1 MNKLIRFVALPT
13 LCLLMGC
20 AKPQEVTS
28 YSVVPMPREVKLT
41 EENPFCLNEN
51 TVVAYPAGNTLLKR
65 NAEFLS
71 EYISQS
77 LAFTLPVQELEEGH
91 TAKHAIVLTLNSTI
105 SNKEGYRLSV
115 TEKGVVIEG
124 QTEQGVFYG
133 IQTLRKSLPALAESK
148 SILLPSAVVDDEPR
162 FTYRGMH
169 LDVCRHFF
177 SVEFVKEYIDL
188 LALHNMNTFHWHLTD
203 DQGWRIESKKYPK
216 LTEVGSVRHRT
227 VVGYLGSGIY
237 DPTEY
242 GGYYTQEQ
250 MKEVVAY
257 AAERYINV
265 VPEIDLPGHTLAVL
279 ASYPEFGCTGG
290 PYEVC
295 PDWGVFPDVLCI
307 GNEQTMEFVEDI
319 LGELIEIFPSKYI
332 HIGGDEAPRT
342 RWKKCPKCQKRIAD
356 EGLKASG
363 GYTAED
369 RLQSY
374 CMQRAERFLN
384 SHGRSVIGWDEILN
398 GDIAPNA
405 TVMSWQGTVGGIKAA
420 QMGHDVIMTPNTHC
434 YFDFYQ
440 TDDTRNEPL
449 AIGGCLPVSKVYE
462 LDPTVGLT
470 DKQAKHILGV
480 QANLWTEYITT
491 TEHVEYMVLPRM
503 AALAEVQWTAA
514 KQKDYRNFQKRVV
527 HLMKLYHKNR
537 WNYAKH
543 LYDLHANFQPDME
556 KRQINVTL
564 DVIDDASIYY
574 TLDGSEP
581 TSFSTCYT
589 DTFHIDKS
597 VQLRAKAIRPD
608 GKNSGLEES
617 VSFNKA
623 TLCPIRFLSAEPYP
637 NYTFGGAVT
646 LVDGRVGNE
655 NFATGAWLGFV
666 GEEVSLLIDLQQPT
680 EISRLSLN
688 AMTYMDAWI
697 MAPTTVT
704 VSVSDDNKKFIP
716 IANKQYPVDTDIHK
730 RCISTYDFNFNAV
743 TTRYVKLS
751 VQPSPTLPVGH
762 SAEGKAPFLFV
773 DEIAIF

>member
-1 MNKLIRFVALPT
+1 
-13 LCLLMGC
+13 
-20 AKPQEVTS
+20 
-28 YSVVPMPREVKLT
+28 
-41 EENPFCLNEN
+41 
-51 TVVAYPAGNTLLKR
+51 
-65 NAEFLS
+65 
-71 EYISQS
+71 
-77 LAFTLPVQELEEGH
+77 
-91 TAKHAIVLTLNSTI
+91 
-105 SNKEGYRLSV
+105 
-115 TEKGVVIEG
+115 
-124 QTEQGVFYG
+124 
-133 IQTLRKSLPALAESK
+133 
-148 SILLPSAVVDDEPR
+148 
-162 FTYRGMH
+162 
-169 LDVCRHFF
+169 
-177 SVEFVKEYIDL
+177 
-188 LALHNMNTFHWHLTD
+188 
-203 DQGWRIESKKYPK
+203 
-216 LTEVGSVRHRT
+216 
-227 VVGYLGSGIY
+227 
-237 DPTEY
+237 
-242 GGYYTQEQ
+242 
-250 MKEVVAY
+250 
-257 AAERYINV
+257 
-265 VPEIDLPGHTLAVL
+265 
-279 ASYPEFGCTGG
+279 
-290 PYEVC
+290 
-295 PDWGVFPDVLCI
+295 
-307 GNEQTMEFVEDI
+307 MEFVEDI

-356 EGLKASG
+356 EGLKARG

-374 CMQRAERFLN
+374 CMQRAEHFLN

-405 TVMSWQGTVGGIKAA
+405 IVMSWQGTVGGIKAA

-440 TDDTRNEPL
+440 TGDTRNEPL

-462 LDPTVGLT
+462 LEPTAGLT

-537 WNYAKH
+537 WNYARH

-564 DVIDDASIYY
+564 DVIDDAPIYY

-597 VQLRAKAIRPD
+597 VQLRAVAIRPD

-697 MAPTTVT
+697 MAPTAVM
-704 VSVSDDNKKFIP
+704 VSVSDNNKKFVP
-716 IANKQYPVDTDIHK
+716 IVSKQYPVDTDTRK
-730 RCISTYDFNFNAV
+730 RCISTYDLNFNAV

-762 SAEGKAPFLFV
+762 SAEGKIPFLFM

>member
-1 MNKLIRFVALPT
+1 MNKLIRFVALPA
-13 LCLLMGC
+13 LCILTGC

-28 YSVVPMPREVKLT
+28 YSVVPMPREIKLT
-41 EENPFCLNEN
+41 ETKPFCLNGK
-51 TVVAYPAGNTLLKR
+51 TAVVYPAGNSLLKR

-77 LAFTLPVQELEEGH
+77 LNFTPSVQELKEGK
-91 TAKHAIVLTLNSTI
+91 TAKHAIVLALNSDI
-105 SNKEGYRLSV
+105 PNKEGYRLSV
-115 TEKGVVIEG
+115 TEKSVVIEG

-133 IQTLRKSLPALAESK
+133 IQTLRKSLPAIAESK
-148 SILLPSAVVDDEPR
+148 SILLSSAMVNDEPR

-177 SVEFVKEYIDL
+177 PVEFVKKYIDL

-227 VVGYLGSGIY
+227 VVGYLGSGVY
-237 DPTEY
+237 DYTDY

-257 AAERYINV
+257 ATERYINV
-265 VPEIDLPGHTLAVL
+265 IPEIDLPGHMLAVL
-279 ASYPEFGCTGG
+279 AAYPEFGCTGG

-307 GNEQTMEFVEDI
+307 GNEQAMKFVEDI

-342 RWKKCPKCQKRIAD
+342 RWEKCPKCQKRIAD
-356 EGLKASG
+356 EGLKSG
-363 GYTAED
+363 GGHTAED

-384 SHGRSVIGWDEILN
+384 AHGRSIIGWDEILN
-398 GDIAPNA
+398 GDVAPNA
-405 TVMSWQGTVGGIKAA
+405 TVMSWQGTAGGIKAA

-434 YFDFYQ
+434 YFDYYQ
-440 TDDTRNEPL
+440 TSDTRNEPL
-449 AIGGCLPVSKVYE
+449 AIGGCLPVSRVYE
-462 LDPTVGLT
+462 LEPTAGLT
-470 DKQAKHILGV
+470 DKQAKHVLGA

-514 KQKDYRNFQKRVV
+514 EQKDYRSFQKRVV
-527 HLMKLYHKNR
+527 RLMELYRRNG
-537 WNYAKH
+537 WNYARH
-543 LYDLHANFQPDME
+543 LYDLHADFRPDME
-556 KRQINVTL
+556 KRQIDVAL
-564 DVIDDASIYY
+564 DVIDDAPIYY

-581 TSFSTCYT
+581 TTHSTRYA
-589 DTFHIDKS
+589 DVLHIDKS
-597 VQLRAKAIRPD
+597 VQLRAAVIRPD
-608 GKNSGLEES
+608 GKNSELEES

-623 TLCPIRFLSAEPYP
+623 TLRPIRFLSVEPYP
-637 NYTFGGAVT
+637 NYTFAGAVT
-646 LVDGRVGNE
+646 LVDGCIGND

-666 GEEVSLLIDLQQPT
+666 GGEVSLLIDLQQPT

-688 AMTYMDAWI
+688 ALTYMNAWI
-697 MAPTTVT
+697 MAPTAIT
-704 VSVSDDNKKFIP
+704 VSVSDDNREFTS
-716 IANKQYPVDTDIHK
+716 IASKQYPVDTDARK
-730 RCISTYDFNFNAV
+730 RCIETYDLNFETT

-751 VQPSPTLPVGH
+751 IQPSPALPAGH
-762 SAEGKAPFLFV
+762 ASEGATPFLFI

>member
-1 MNKLIRFVALPT
+1 M
-13 LCLLMGC
+13 
-20 AKPQEVTS
+20 
-28 YSVVPMPREVKLT
+28 
-41 EENPFCLNEN
+41 
-51 TVVAYPAGNTLLKR
+51 
-65 NAEFLS
+65 S

-77 LAFTLPVQELEEGH
+77 LPFTLPVQELEEGH

-115 TEKGVVIEG
+115 TEEGVVIEG
-124 QTEQGVFYG
+124 QTAQGVFYG
-133 IQTLRKSLPALAESK
+133 IQTLRKSLSALAESK
-148 SILLPSAVVDDEPR
+148 SVLLPSAVVDDEPR

-216 LTEVGSVRHRT
+216 LTEVGSVRYRT

-237 DPTEY
+237 DHTEY

-356 EGLKASG
+356 EGLKARG

-374 CMQRAERFLN
+374 CMQRAEHFLN

-405 TVMSWQGTVGGIKAA
+405 IVMSWQGTVGGIKAA

-440 TDDTRNEPL
+440 TGDTRNEPL

-462 LDPTVGLT
+462 LEPTAGLT

-537 WNYAKH
+537 WNYARH

-564 DVIDDASIYY
+564 DVIDDAPIYY

-597 VQLRAKAIRPD
+597 VQLRAVAIRPD

-697 MAPTTVT
+697 MAPTAVM
-704 VSVSDDNKKFIP
+704 VSVSDNNKKFVP
-716 IANKQYPVDTDIHK
+716 IVSKQYPVDTDTRK
-730 RCISTYDFNFNAV
+730 RCISTYDLNFNAV

-762 SAEGKAPFLFV
+762 SSEGKIPFLFM

>member
-1 MNKLIRFVALPT
+1 MNKLIRFVVLPA

-20 AKPQEVTS
+20 AKPQEVIP
-28 YSVVPMPREVKLT
+28 YSVVPMPQEVKLT
-41 EENPFCLNEN
+41 EEKPFCLNEN
-51 TVVAYPAGNTLLKR
+51 TVVTYPAGNPLLKR

-77 LAFTLPVQELEEGH
+77 LPFTLPVQELEEGH

-115 TEKGVVIEG
+115 TEEGVVIEG
-124 QTEQGVFYG
+124 QTAQGVFYG
-133 IQTLRKSLPALAESK
+133 IQTLRKSLSALAESK
-148 SILLPSAVVDDEPR
+148 SVLLPSAVVDDEPR

-216 LTEVGSVRHRT
+216 LTEVGSVRYRT

-237 DPTEY
+237 DHTEY

-356 EGLKASG
+356 EGLKARG

-374 CMQRAERFLN
+374 CMQRAEHFLN

-405 TVMSWQGTVGGIKAA
+405 IVMSWQGTVGGIKAA

-440 TDDTRNEPL
+440 TGDTRNEPL

-462 LDPTVGLT
+462 LEPTAGLT

-537 WNYAKH
+537 WNYARH

-564 DVIDDASIYY
+564 DVIDDAPIYY

-597 VQLRAKAIRPD
+597 VQLRAVAIRPD

-697 MAPTTVT
+697 MAPTAVM
-704 VSVSDDNKKFIP
+704 VSVSDNNKKFVP
-716 IANKQYPVDTDIHK
+716 IVSKQYPVDTDTRK
-730 RCISTYDFNFNAV
+730 RCISTYDLNFNAV

-762 SAEGKAPFLFV
+762 SAEGKIPFLFM

>member
-1 MNKLIRFVALPT
+1 
-13 LCLLMGC
+13 
-20 AKPQEVTS
+20 
-28 YSVVPMPREVKLT
+28 
-41 EENPFCLNEN
+41 
-51 TVVAYPAGNTLLKR
+51 
-65 NAEFLS
+65 
-71 EYISQS
+71 
-77 LAFTLPVQELEEGH
+77 
-91 TAKHAIVLTLNSTI
+91 
-105 SNKEGYRLSV
+105 
-115 TEKGVVIEG
+115 
-124 QTEQGVFYG
+124 
-133 IQTLRKSLPALAESK
+133 
-148 SILLPSAVVDDEPR
+148 
-162 FTYRGMH
+162 
-169 LDVCRHFF
+169 
-177 SVEFVKEYIDL
+177 
-188 LALHNMNTFHWHLTD
+188 
-203 DQGWRIESKKYPK
+203 
-216 LTEVGSVRHRT
+216 
-227 VVGYLGSGIY
+227 
-237 DPTEY
+237 
-242 GGYYTQEQ
+242 

-697 MAPTTVT
+697 MAPTTVM
-704 VSVSDDNKKFIP
+704 VSVSDNNKEFIS
-716 IANKQYPVDTDIHK
+716 IASKQYPVDTDTRK
-730 RCISTYDFNFNAV
+730 RCISTYDLNFNAV

-762 SAEGKAPFLFV
+762 SAEGKAPFLFM
-773 DEIAIF
+773 DEIAIFNF

>member
-1 MNKLIRFVALPT
+1 MNKLIRFVALPA
-13 LCLLMGC
+13 LCILTGC

-28 YSVVPMPREVKLT
+28 YSVVPMPREIKLT
-41 EENPFCLNEN
+41 ETKPFCLNEK
-51 TVVAYPAGNTLLKR
+51 TAVAYPAGNSLLKR

-77 LAFTLPVQELEEGH
+77 MDFTPPVQELKEGKP
-91 TAKHAIVLTLNSTI
+91 TKHAIVLALNSDI
-105 SNKEGYRLSV
+105 PNKEGYRLSV
-115 TEKGVVIEG
+115 TEEGVVIEG

-133 IQTLRKSLPALAESK
+133 IQTLRKSLPAITESK
-148 SILLPSAVVDDEPR
+148 SILLSSAMVNDEPR

-177 SVEFVKEYIDL
+177 PVEFVKKYIDL

-227 VVGYLGSGIY
+227 VVGYLGSGVY
-237 DPTEY
+237 DYTDY

-265 VPEIDLPGHTLAVL
+265 IPEIDLPGHMLAVL
-279 ASYPEFGCTGG
+279 AAYPEFGCTGG

-307 GNEQTMEFVEDI
+307 GNEQAMKFVEGI

-342 RWKKCPKCQKRIAD
+342 RWEKCPKCQKRIAD
-356 EGLKASG
+356 EGLKPG
-363 GYTAED
+363 GGHTAED

-384 SHGRSVIGWDEILN
+384 AHGRSIIGWDEILN
-398 GDIAPNA
+398 GDVAPNA
-405 TVMSWQGTVGGIKAA
+405 TVMSWQGTAGGIKAA
-420 QMGHDVIMTPNTHC
+420 QMGHDVIMAPNTYC
-434 YFDFYQ
+434 YFDYYQ
-440 TDDTRNEPL
+440 TSDTRNEPL

-462 LDPTVGLT
+462 LEPTAGLT
-470 DKQAKHILGV
+470 DKQAKHVLGA

-514 KQKDYRNFQKRVV
+514 EQKDYRSFQKRVI
-527 HLMKLYHKNR
+527 HLMELYRRNG
-537 WNYAKH
+537 WNYARH
-543 LYDLHANFQPDME
+543 LYDLHADFRPDME
-556 KRQINVTL
+556 KRQIDVAL
-564 DVIDDASIYY
+564 DVIDDAPIYY

-581 TSFSTCYT
+581 TVHSTRYT
-589 DTFHIDKS
+589 DVLHVDKS
-597 VQLRAKAIRPD
+597 VQLRAVAIRPD
-608 GKNSGLEES
+608 GKNSELEES

-623 TLCPIRFLSAEPYP
+623 TLRPIRFLSVEPYP
-637 NYTFGGAVT
+637 NYTFAGAVT
-646 LVDGRVGNE
+646 LVDGRIGND

-666 GEEVSLLIDLQQPT
+666 GGEVSLLIDLQQPT

-688 AMTYMDAWI
+688 ALTYMNAWI
-697 MAPTTVT
+697 MAPTAIT
-704 VSVSDDNKKFIP
+704 VSVSDDNREFTS
-716 IANKQYPVDTDIHK
+716 IAGKQYPVDTDARK
-730 RCISTYDFNFNAV
+730 RCIETYDLNFETT

-751 VQPSPTLPVGH
+751 IQPSPALPAGH
-762 SAEGKAPFLFV
+762 ASEGATPFLFI